1 MSTLNDRVV
10 VVTGASAGIGEALA
24 FELAARGAKLALVA
38 RRADA
43 LEAVRAKIGER
54 AIAIAAD
61 VTKREDHTRVVEQT
75 IAAFGHVDAYVN
87 NAGRGITRKASEL
100 GDADVDEMILV
111 NVKST
116 LYGVQA
122 VLPHFRSRG
131 GGHVVNVST
140 LLGRV
145 PLVPLRSAYAASKA
159 AMNSLS
165 ASLRAELRPEKILVS
180 VVYPGIVQTDFGL
193 NALHGGP
200 DNRALPGAQPVGEVA
215 KVIADV
221 IEHRKAESYTRPEQR
236 GLIAAYYGAE
246 DVGELETKP
255 PYLR

>member
-1 MSTLNDRVV
+1 MSTPRDRVV
-10 VVTGASAGIGEALA
+10 VVTGASAGIGEAA
-24 FELAARGAKLALVA
+24 AIELAARGARVALVA

-43 LEAVRAKIGER
+43 LESVRAKIGER

-61 VTKREDHTRVVEQT
+61 VTRRDDHARVVERT

-87 NAGRGITRKASEL
+87 NAGRGITRKPSEL
-100 GDADVDEMILV
+100 TDGEVDEMILV
-111 NVKST
+111 NVKSV

-131 GGHVVNVST
+131 AGHVVNVSS

-145 PLVPLRSAYAASKA
+145 PLAPFRSAYAASKA
-159 AMNSLS
+159 AMNLLS

-180 VVYPGIVQTDFGL
+180 IVHPGVVQTDFGL
-193 NALHGGP
+193 NSIHGGL
-200 DNRALPGAQPVGEVA
+200 DNRTMPGSQPAAEVA

-221 IEHRKAESYTRPEQR
+221 IEHRKAEAYTRPEYR
-236 GLIAAYYGAE
+236 GLIAGYYAAD

-255 PYLR
+255 PYAR

>member
-1 MSTLNDRVV
+1 MSSLRDRVV
-10 VVTGASAGIGEALA
+10 VVTGASSGIGEALA
-24 FELAARGAKLALVA
+24 VELAARGARVALVA

-43 LEAVRAKIGER
+43 LEAVRAKIGDA

-61 VTKREDHTRVVEQT
+61 VTRREDHARVVERT

-87 NAGRGITRKASEL
+87 NAGRGITRKPSEL
-100 GDADVDEMILV
+100 TDADIDEMILV

-116 LYGVQA
+116 LYGAQA

-131 GGHVVNVST
+131 AGHVVNVSS

-145 PLVPLRSAYAASKA
+145 PLAPFRSAYAASKA
-159 AMNSLS
+159 AMNLLS
-165 ASLRAELRPEKILVS
+165 ASLRAELRPDNVLVS

-200 DNRALPGAQPVGEVA
+200 DNRSLPGAQPVVEVA

-221 IEHRKAESYTRPEQR
+221 IEHRTAEAYTRAEQR
-236 GLIAAYYGAE
+236 GMIAAYYAAE
-246 DVGELETKP
+246 DVGELEAKP
-255 PYLR
+255 PYAR